1 MKLEK
6 IIDTITAD
14 AGMTNNIFVRTVP
27 LLIKKIAVRLFSLKV
42 KRNFTMTFSN
52 IGIMEIDEKYKKY
65 IENFLVI
72 LAPDWAEKTK
82 CGVCSYNENLVVT
95 FGSIL
100 KDKEIE
106 KKFKELLINNNIKF
120 TIENNGV
127 KKIE

>member
-1 MKLEK
+1 
-6 IIDTITAD
+6 
-14 AGMTNNIFVRTVP
+14 
-27 LLIKKIAVRLFSLKV
+27 
-42 KRNFTMTFSN
+42 MTFSN